1 MQQRRTRTTIR
12 IRAARRSDR
21 EPVLE
26 FCRGTFSWGD
36 YIERVW
42 DMWLADAA
50 GRGRLLVAE
59 QPGEKRRRVVAMS
72 HVAICPGG
80 RSAWLEGVR
89 VHPDFRRSGVASAL
103 VKSML
108 AYAGRRGAGQASAI
122 VAEDNAPS
130 QRMMERNGFAAIS
143 RWAYYSIAEGKKP
156 DVAGKQKKKAW
167 LAGSGD
173 LDPAW
178 QYLQSSHVYRES
190 AAGRY
195 VKAWQWYPLDRKTL
209 RALVR
214 QKRVVLAA
222 GSTASTIEG
231 LMVIN
236 GAGYWDRKDVLQVV
250 YLDSQQESAVAGL
263 LSFAARLYSKGRFS
277 RLHVICPRDG
287 HMAPAVERM
296 FEVEESEQFLLY
308 NNSSKDFTA

>member
-1 MQQRRTRTTIR
+1 MQRRRTGTTTIR

-50 GRGRLLVAE
+50 AGRGRLLVAE
-59 QPGEKRRRVVAMS
+59 QGARRIAMS
-72 HVAICPGG
+72 HVAVCPGG

-108 AYAGRRGAGQASAI
+108 AYASRRGAGQASAI
-122 VAEDNAPS
+122 VAEDNTAS

-156 DVAGKQKKKAW
+156 DVAGKQKKKKVW
-167 LAGSGD
+167 LAGTGD

-178 QYLQSSHVYRES
+178 RYLQSSRVYRES

-195 VKAWQWYPLDRKTL
+195 VKAWQWYPLDRKAL
-209 RALVR
+209 RALVGQR
-214 QKRVVLAA
+214 LVVLAA
-222 GSTASTIEG
+222 GSPACAIGG

-236 GAGYWDRKDVLQVV
+236 GDGYWDRKDVLQVV
-250 YLDSQQESAVAGL
+250 YLDSRQESAIGGL
-263 LSFAARLYSKGRFS
+263 LTFAARLYSRGRFS
-277 RLHVICPRDG
+277 RLHVICLRDG
-287 HMAPAVERM
+287 QIETAVERM
-296 FEVEESEQFLLY
+296 FEMEESEQFLLY
-308 NNSSKDFTA
+308 SNSSKDFTA